1 MELMWAM
8 NDNIRLYLKPFHR
21 FGRLFDSVDT
31 FIEHPEIS
39 RIHTIIEWVDA
50 IWFIRDISKNG
61 IWLNGER
68 IIPNKPYQLNIKDKV
83 KFSNVSGIEFEVL
96 NLDEPQDVLVPYNR
110 KTKQTNPTDKVVF
123 LGQYNLLPSESEP
136 EIAIFYDGDEKNWCC
151 ESVSDMSVRRI
162 ADGDC
167 VKFSDSMW
175 QLLKGADQGSIQ
187 TAQSILKSE
196 QDLTFV
202 FNISQDEELTELT
215 LQNNS
220 SNISCDTRSHHY
232 LTALL
237 ARYRSQDCH
246 KSLPEHL
253 QGWRTIE
260 QLTKDIGLSESHVN
274 IQIHRARKQ
283 LSDKLK
289 ILGLFS
295 PLLIER
301 KKGQVRFAAT
311 DYKIFKGQTLEEDS
325 MCLQPS

>member
-1 MELMWAM
+1 MAYLISK
-8 NDNIRLYLKPFHR
+8 NSKYLIYLKAFHQ
-21 FGRLFDSVDT
+21 FGRLVSAVDT
-31 FIEHPEIS
+31 LINNPKIS
-39 RIHTIIEWVDA
+39 RIHAIIEWIDKA
-50 IWFIRDISKNG
+50 WYIRDISKNG
-61 IWLNGER
+61 VWLNNTR
-68 IIPNKPYQLNIKDKV
+68 IETNKLYP
-83 KFSNVSGIEFEVL
+83 L
-96 NLDEPQDVLVPYNR
+96 NLADNFCFSDNKNISFIIDNLDQPKDLHTPYINPDQSSEEISTPIILEHYDIDK
-110 KTKQTNPTDKVVF
+110 KTGF
-123 LGQYNLLPSESEP
+123 
-136 EIAIFYDGDEKNWCC
+136 C
-151 ESVSDMSVRRI
+151 ESV
-162 ADGDC
+162 
-167 VKFSDSMW
+167 DSATVSKISNDELLNSPNTIW
-175 QLLKGADQGSIQ
+175 QLIKGADYAETETIATRTKNKQ
-187 TAQSILKSE
+187 K
-196 QDLTFV
+196 LTFI

-260 QLTKDIGLSESHVN
+260 QLTRDIGLSESHVN

-325 MCLQPS
+325 MCLQPFEVY